1 MEHEAA
7 KIGAGADRRIRG
19 FHAVYAAD
27 FDLNAHLFRLIAL
40 RLIEIKQS
48 SFDIIS
54 MR

>member
-7 KIGAGADRRIRG
+7 IIRAGADRRIRR

-27 FDLNAHLFRLIAL
+27 FDQNAHEFRLIAL
-40 RLIEIKQS
+40 RLREIKRS

-54 MR
+54 TQ